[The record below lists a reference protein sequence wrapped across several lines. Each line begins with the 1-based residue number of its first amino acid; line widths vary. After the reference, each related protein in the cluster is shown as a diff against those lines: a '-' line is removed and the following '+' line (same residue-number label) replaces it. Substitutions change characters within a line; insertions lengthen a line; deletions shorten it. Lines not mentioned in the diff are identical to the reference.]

1 MCFSCR
7 PSSTSSV
14 FIRKYTSFF
23 VRKCG
28 RWTFWTCGMWS
39 PIRLKKY
46 VIHAFASATL
56 VASVR
61 LTPFLL
67 NSVTPSRNW
76 WSNFWYLFLEIPRA
90 DMNASRQISCPSSIT
105 AEFSERLF
113 SPVTWMESRMNW
125 FCSVVV
131 LDWNFS
137 LACSTWT
144 MLKWAKHL
152 LPQQLLPSIWLRDF
166 DAEPEVKNAK
176 ISVSL
181 VSTSEQELSNSGGRI
196 SVNRLHYTL
205 IYFLDKFAV
214 CVWTLITR

>member
-46 VIHAFASATL
+46 VIQAFASATL

-67 NSVTPSRNW
+67 NSISPSRNW
-76 WSNFWYLFLEIPRA
+76 WSNFWYFFLEIPRT
-90 DMNASRQISCPSSIT
+90 DMNVSRQISCPSSIT
-105 AEFSERLF
+105 AEFWERLF
-113 SPVTWMESRMNW
+113 SPSDLEGIKDELVLLGS
-125 FCSVVV
+125 CSW
-131 LDWNFS
+131 LKF
-137 LACSTWT
+137 LPG
-144 MLKWAKHL
+144 MLHL
-152 LPQQLLPSIWLRDF
+152 NN
-166 DAEPEVKNAK
+166 AEMGQT
-176 ISVSL
+176 
-181 VSTSEQELSNSGGRI
+181 STS
-196 SVNRLHYTL
+196 TA
-205 IYFLDKFAV
+205 AV
-214 CVWTLITR
+214 A